1 MQAKATLSAF
11 GKPVP
16 ELPVRDV
23 ERAQAHRGALV
34 NAPDIE
40 STYRQMR
47 SRQSLL
53 LPPGLT

>member
-1 MQAKATLSAF
+1 
-11 GKPVP
+11 
-16 ELPVRDV
+16 
-23 ERAQAHRGALV
+23 V

-47 SRQSLL
+47 SCGANITEPLQKKPWGLTQFTVENLDGTLL